1 MNNNNTH
8 FFFSEPRGYPD
19 KMRWKVTMFMVEKSG
34 AKDFEWVRGDI
45 KDVLKILKIKGI
57 KDNNGHF
64 VLSFRIISDVKI

>member
-1 MNNNNTH
+1 
-8 FFFSEPRGYPD
+8 
-19 KMRWKVTMFMVEKSG
+19 MFMVEKSG